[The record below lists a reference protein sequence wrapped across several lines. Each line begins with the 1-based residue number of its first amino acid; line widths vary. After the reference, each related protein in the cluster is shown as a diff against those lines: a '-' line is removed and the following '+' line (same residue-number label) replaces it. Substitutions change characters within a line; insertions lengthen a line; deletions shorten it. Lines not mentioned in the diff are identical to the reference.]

1 MMCCDTG
8 DDGGLCV
15 HMISNDDEG
24 GDSHNKEDDSH
35 NKENDS
41 HNTEDAP
48 QATFSA
54 KLGASTGP
62 SDPKGLDSRDFE
74 TVENDQD

>member
-1 MMCCDTG
+1 MAMMADYVYIRLPMHC
-8 DDGGLCV
+8 
-15 HMISNDDEG
+15 NDDEG

-62 SDPKGLDSRDFE
+62 SDPQGRLQDFRD
-74 TVENDQD
+74 

>member
-1 MMCCDTG
+1 MM
-8 DDGGLCV
+8 
-15 HMISNDDEG
+15 MK
-24 GDSHNKEDDSH
+24 KEDDSN

-41 HNTEDAP
+41 HNKEDAP

-62 SDPKGLDSRDFE
+62 SDPQGRLQDSRD
-74 TVENDQD
+74 